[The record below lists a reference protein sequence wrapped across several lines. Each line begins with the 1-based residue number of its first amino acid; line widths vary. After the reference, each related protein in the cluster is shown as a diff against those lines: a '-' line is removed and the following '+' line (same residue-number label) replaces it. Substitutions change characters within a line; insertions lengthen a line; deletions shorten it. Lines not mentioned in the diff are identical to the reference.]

1 MGAEEDWEENQT
13 QASSTPSTG
22 EDTSKRQRRVTA
34 QVPGEFRGAA
44 GKWKNTA
51 PWHAPR
57 QPPDRPRGGQRH
69 QQGQQRHLG
78 PALLRGQQH
87 GQRVAT
93 VSFLLAGW
101 QPETMKDISSSCR
114 QRGVRGLRLP
124 LPAGRPCPAAPH
136 PQPPLRPL
144 HRLSPHIPGHCSACF
159 GPLSSSVITI
169 PPPSPFCF
177 SPLLKTWKDDL
188 QEQRRLLCPHC
199 HNNSLAGAWNHISLE

>member
-101 QPETMKDISSSCR
+101 QPETMKDISSSCQ

-124 LPAGRPCPAAPH
+124 LPAGRPCPAAPT
-136 PQPPLRPL
+136 PAATPAPSPPAFPTRPRPL
-144 HRLSPHIPGHCSACF
+144 QRLLWASELLRNYNSPSEPF
-159 GPLSSSVITI
+159 LLL
-169 PPPSPFCF
+169 PSP
-177 SPLLKTWKDDL
+177 
-188 QEQRRLLCPHC
+188 
-199 HNNSLAGAWNHISLE
+199 